1 METKENSTN
10 FGRLR
15 DSMSSSCNANNMQ
28 VFYGEFFKR
37 FYMPLFIPLLALIS
51 SLLVLRSKDDFKY
64 NSYKNIIFIIG
75 ISFIVFSEIT
85 VRYFGLEIKNNILF
99 LLLPVALFLLIY
111 SSIFIFGYR
120 KFNKW
125 FLKLI
130 KNI

>member
-1 METKENSTN
+1 M
-10 FGRLR
+10 G
-15 DSMSSSCNANNMQ
+15 SSCNTNNMQ

-51 SLLVLRSKDDFKY
+51 SLVVLRSKDDFKY

-125 FLKLI
+125 F
-130 KNI
+130 